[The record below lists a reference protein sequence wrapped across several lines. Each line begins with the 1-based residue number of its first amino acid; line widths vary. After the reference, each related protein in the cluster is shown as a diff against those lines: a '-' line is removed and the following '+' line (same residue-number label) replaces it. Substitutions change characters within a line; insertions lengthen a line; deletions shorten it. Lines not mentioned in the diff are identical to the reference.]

1 MNNDETKT
9 NKTVRAEYNKV
20 ADGYNTTAAGHDIPA
35 EAEPLYKSDLLE
47 MLGETSKRT
56 LEIGV
61 GTGRFAALLDAWD
74 FEITGIDFSP
84 EMLKHAQ
91 ENLPHLD
98 LRLIDDAET
107 MPDDFFPPAS
117 FDLIVCR
124 QVSCHFLDPIK
135 TFAKWK
141 NWLAPNGRVVII
153 EGLWS
158 RCDWAGDWQNFVDV
172 SPLTC
177 TQTWA
182 TFTYLLKKSGY
193 ENVHGEWLHKVNG
206 FEAVRAFSTNAKPLL
221 RFAVIAQSS

>member
-1 MNNDETKT
+1 
-9 NKTVRAEYNKV
+9 YNKV
-20 ADGYNTTAAGHDIPA
+20 ADDYDAKAAGHDIPI

-47 MLGETSKRT
+47 ILGETSKRT

-61 GTGRFAALLDAWD
+61 GTGRFAALLDAWGYGV
-74 FEITGIDFSP
+74 TGVDFSP
-84 EMLKHAQ
+84 AMLKHAQ

-107 MPDDFFPPAS
+107 MPDDYFPPAS

-124 QVSCHFLDPIK
+124 QVACHFLDPIK

-158 RCDWAGDWQNFVDV
+158 RFDWAGDWQNFVDV

-182 TFTYLLKKSGY
+182 TFTYLLKQAGY
-193 ENVHGEWLHKVNG
+193 EEAHGAWLNKING
-206 FEAVRAFSTNAKPLL
+206 YEAVRAFSTNAKPML
-221 RFAVIAQSS
+221 RFVVVARANII